1 MAVVAFHKVTA
12 LPGTPDPDS
21 FYLVENG
28 SYAEIYLTDD
38 AGVAKMVGNTTMIE
52 AIAIAS
58 VNMLRIVADIT
69 ARDALSLTSNT
80 FVLVQDATDDV
91 TVASGAALYVWVQAD
106 TQFAK
111 VAEYESMDA
120 SIDWSDVQNRPSSS
134 VANIDDAVTK
144 RHAHSNTAT
153 LDLLSNSGGALTYNG
168 SPVDTK
174 TVVWNTVNW

>member
-1 MAVVAFHKVTA
+1 MANVAFHKVTS
-12 LPGTPDPDS
+12 LPGSPDPDS

-38 AGVAKMVGNTTMIE
+38 AGTAKMVGNTTMIE

-58 VNMLRIVADIT
+58 VNMLRVVADIDG
-69 ARDALSLTSNT
+69 RNALSLSANT
-80 FVLVQDATDDV
+80 FVLVTDATDDESV
-91 TVASGAALYVWVQAD
+91 DSGAALYVWVEAD
-106 TQFAK
+106 EQFVK
-111 VAEYESMDA
+111 IAEYESMDVTV
-120 SIDWSDVQNRPSSS
+120 DWSDVQNRPSSS

-144 RHAHSNTAT
+144 RHAHANSAT
-153 LDLLSNSGGALTYNG
+153 LDLLGNSAGALTYNG